1 MQRDGAEE
9 EEEEEHDSLL
19 FFFEDGIC
27 NLCAKAPHADIIAAA
42 IVIISSSG
50 FDSNGSMR
58 DNE

>member
-1 MQRDGAEE
+1 MMQRDGA

-27 NLCAKAPHADIIAAA
+27 NLCAKAPHADLIAA

-58 DNE
+58 DDE